1 MNGHEEDR
9 MTLKRRLS
17 AALAAAMLVAGL
29 GAVPAFAL
37 SNDAQAIVDRL
48 KATIPDLKP
57 VCSDRTKLTAAVT
70 AATIALAEAK
80 KINGDHA
87 IARKNGTEAGYYLY
101 FHCPPA

>member
-1 MNGHEEDR
+1 MRSLE
-9 MTLKRRLS
+9 TKCVRLNHVAAFA
-17 AALAAAMLVAGL
+17 AALIVAG
-29 GAVPAFAL
+29 ATASPAFAL
-37 SNDAQAIVDRL
+37 SDDAQSIVDRL

-87 IARKNGTEAGYYLY
+87 IARKAGTEAGYYLY

>member
-1 MNGHEEDR
+1 MNLRDEDGMKSQR
-9 MTLKRRLS
+9 IL
-17 AALAAAMLVAGL
+17 AGL
-29 GAVPAFAL
+29 IGLGVFAGSLLPATAFAL
-37 SNDAQAIVDRL
+37 SADGQTIVDRL

-57 VCSDRTKLTAAVT
+57 VCSDRNKLTAAVT

-87 IARKNGTEAGYYLY
+87 IARKAGTEAGYYLY